1 MLQTR
6 ATRRH
11 CRLRYPRTRHFG
23 APQNLPVFPTPR
35 RTSTRKSVGRK
46 LGGVAGRTSVRRRCR
61 NPRPRPL
68 RAFARRIRR
77 ARPPQTQRYRRANPV
92 PRLGS
97 QHEVHAR
104 SQTGQRPPAR
114 PRQPRRR
121 QRRVERNEVVRRS
134 KRSSEKQVSGF
145 SDDLFGEFG
154 IVIDIGNICSVLPA
168 CTEMTAI

>member
-1 MLQTR
+1 MCKYIPPL
-6 ATRRH
+6 
-11 CRLRYPRTRHFG
+11 CVNIYL
-23 APQNLPVFPTPR
+23 FPTPR
-35 RTSTRKSVGRK
+35 RTSTRESVERK
-46 LGGVAGRTSVRRRCR
+46 LGGVAGRASVRRRCR

-77 ARPPQTQRYRRANPV
+77 ARPSQTQRYRRANPV

-104 SQTGQRPPAR
+104 SQTSQRPPAR
-114 PRQPRRR
+114 PRQPRRC
-121 QRRVERNEVVRRS
+121 QRRVERHALVRRS
-134 KRSSEKQVSGF
+134 KRSSEKWISGF

-154 IVIDIGNICSVLPA
+154 IVIDIGNICPVLPA